1 MFFLYIL
8 LFIIAFNVMIIFSTI
23 KIEIKD
29 VDFILPKKERGQKGK
44 EYKISIKFY
53 FLNFLRILKISI
65 TNEKIKKRK
74 LDELMKNFDGMKA
87 TDIFEINFLDVIKK
101 LNIKLEKIDLKIYL
115 GTENAGITAILIGTI
130 SSILGIILRTK
141 TDNLEKAKFKAVPL
155 YQNKNYLEI
164 YLEGIFKT
172 KMIHIIYI
180 IYVLIKKR
188 RVDKNVRTSNRRS
201 YAYSNE

>member
-1 MFFLYIL
+1 MFFLYVL
-8 LFIIAFNVMIIFSTI
+8 LFIITFNIMIIFSTI

-44 EYKISIKFY
+44 DYKISIKFY

-74 LDELMKNFDGMKA
+74 LDELMKKFDGMKA
-87 TDIFEINFLDVIKK
+87 TNIFEINFLDVIKK

-115 GTENAGITAILIGTI
+115 GTEDAGVTAILIGII
-130 SSILGIILRTK
+130 SSLLGVALRSK
-141 TDNLEKAKFKAVPL
+141 TDDLEKAKFKAVPL